1 MGFRA
6 PTLKEKYYIFNM
18 AGIWDIVGSNV
29 IGYDLKPEESHNFN
43 LSAQYTT
50 HGYVING
57 AAYYNIIRNR
67 ITTGMPYDKSAFPG
81 DASLLGTTR
90 WLPYVNVKRY
100 NSLSLD
106 LSLQKHWAQGI
117 SAMLAYAFIHED
129 DVKDADGNDMNGQYL
144 PARPHSITANVD
156 WDKQFSKNYG
166 LNIALNG
173 RFLSAVDNMEYV
185 DYTTI
190 DPATGKLLRT
200 NVHYDAYTLWR
211 LSVTQRIC
219 KAFKLSVT
227 LDNIFN
233 YNPTYHYFNSPF
245 TNGTTIQAG
254 LSIDLDM
261 L

>member
-1 MGFRA
+1 MKQISILLLTTLFLCPAMAQNSKNSRA
-6 PTLKEKYYIFNM
+6 DAIVGTYRVEHAGQQSKVRVYKEK
-18 AGIWDIVGSNV
+18 
-29 IGYDLKPEESHNFN
+29 
-43 LSAQYTT
+43 
-50 HGYVING
+50 NG
-57 AAYYNIIRNR
+57 
-67 ITTGMPYDKSAFPG
+67 
-81 DASLLGTTR
+81 
-90 WLPYVNVKRY
+90 
-100 NSLSLD
+100 
-106 LSLQKHWAQGI
+106 
-117 SAMLAYAFIHED
+117 
-129 DVKDADGNDMNGQYL
+129 
-144 PARPHSITANVD
+144 
-156 WDKQFSKNYG
+156 
-166 LNIALNG
+166 
-173 RFLSAVDNMEYV
+173 
-185 DYTTI
+185 DYTAQCIWLRDSI